1 MFIAGIKTS
10 TNCQVSVI
18 RVKKTI
24 IIKIKYK
31 EPKIQ
36 NKVTPII
43 NKYNQTITKI
53 TEQSTQLRI
62 KNARVDEEIKWVV
75 ADVDRIDE
83 QIKIIAYFR

>member
-1 MFIAGIKTS
+1 MLIAGIKTS
-10 TNCQVSVI
+10 TNCQVSII
-18 RVKKTI
+18 RGQKTI

-62 KNARVDEEIKWVV
+62 KNARVDEEIKWVIT
-75 ADVDRIDE
+75 DVDRIDE
-83 QIKIIAYFR
+83 